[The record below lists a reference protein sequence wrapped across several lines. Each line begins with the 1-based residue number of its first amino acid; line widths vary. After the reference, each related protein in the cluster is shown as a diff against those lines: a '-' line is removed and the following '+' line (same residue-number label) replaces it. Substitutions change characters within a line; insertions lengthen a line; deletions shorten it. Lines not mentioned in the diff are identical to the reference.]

1 MDKEDKFM
9 IQLVIGKMESD
20 GSEIV
25 RFDLLDHGEIV
36 RFEQLKS
43 KLKKIYEYGI
53 EIIEEI
59 KNLY

>member
-1 MDKEDKFM
+1 MDKEDKFI
-9 IQLVIGKMESD
+9 IQLIIGKLESD
-20 GSEIV
+20 GNEICT
-25 RFDLLDHGEIV
+25 FNLLDHSEIM

-43 KLKKIYEYGI
+43 KLKKVYEYGI

>member
-1 MDKEDKFM
+1 MEEDKFM
-9 IQLVIGKMESD
+9 VQLVIGKMESD
-20 GSEIV
+20 GNEICS
-25 RFDLLDHGEIV
+25 FNLLDHIEIM

-59 KNLY
+59 KDFY

>member
-1 MDKEDKFM
+1 MDKEDKFT

>member
-1 MDKEDKFM
+1 MDEKEKFM

-20 GSEIV
+20 GNEIV
-25 RFDLLDHGEIV
+25 RFDLLDHGEIM